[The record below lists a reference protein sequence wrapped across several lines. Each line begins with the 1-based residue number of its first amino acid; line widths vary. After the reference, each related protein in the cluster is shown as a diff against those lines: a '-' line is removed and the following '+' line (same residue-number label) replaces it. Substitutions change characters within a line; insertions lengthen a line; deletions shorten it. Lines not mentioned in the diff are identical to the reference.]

1 MRNFVV
7 HNFFSITLLINVNQG
22 TYLYCGFLEVSWLHC
37 EVTIILHFHWWE
49 FWSCDMDVIIILSI
63 ISTGCPNKHGNSV
76 TNSISSF

>member
-22 TYLYCGFLEVSWLHC
+22 TYLYSFLEVSWLHGD
-37 EVTIILHFHWWE
+37 VTIILHFHWRE

-63 ISTGCPNKHGNSV
+63 LSTGCPNKHGNSV